1 MNWNITAGRPVY
13 VQLVEQLELALV
25 AGEFPPGS
33 RIPPVRELAADAG
46 VNPNTMQRALQELES
61 RGLLQAQRTAG
72 RTVTADDTALQ
83 ALRRRRAGTLA
94 AEFLHQMQALGLQV
108 VMLTGDNAATAR
120 HIGAT
125 VGLDADHVIAGVL
138 PAGKEAEV
146 RALQKQGRVAMVGDG
161 INDAPALTRAETG
174 IAIGAGADVA
184 LDAADV
190 VLVRSDLADVPAAV
204 RLSRA
209 VVRNIHQNLFWAF
222 FYNAICIPL
231 AAGVFT
237 GFGITLNPMIASAA
251 MSLSSVCVVT
261 NALRLNT
268 FDPRSAAHDAPPK
281 RKAPVRASA
290 PEIPCPTGS
299 CPVQPAPENKTTQTE
314 GTAMKKTIHIEGMM
328 CGHCEAAVKK
338 ALEALDGVQSAEVSH
353 EKGTA
358 VVALTH
364 DVADADLKTA
374 VEARDYTVTGIDA

>member
-83 ALRRRRAGTLA
+83 ALRRRRTGMLA

-190 VLVRSDLADVPAAV
+190 VLV
-204 RLSRA
+204 LS
-209 VVRNIHQNLFWAF
+209 L
-222 FYNAICIPL
+222 
-231 AAGVFT
+231 
-237 GFGITLNPMIASAA
+237 
-251 MSLSSVCVVT
+251 
-261 NALRLNT
+261 
-268 FDPRSAAHDAPPK
+268 
-281 RKAPVRASA
+281 
-290 PEIPCPTGS
+290 
-299 CPVQPAPENKTTQTE
+299 
-314 GTAMKKTIHIEGMM
+314 IHI
-328 CGHCEAAVKK
+328 
-338 ALEALDGVQSAEVSH
+338 
-353 EKGTA
+353 
-358 VVALTH
+358 
-364 DVADADLKTA
+364 
-374 VEARDYTVTGIDA
+374 